1 MRQGSCAKGMPAYC
15 TNAIANAENGPG
27 SFSAFVFALLLAQ
40 CSTLISNLLILTLPV
55 FILDEKIKFPINF
68 SNLML
73 VFEIENTFTKAIKI
87 SNNLAMTSEKSDCKE
102 KV

>member
-1 MRQGSCAKGMPAYC
+1 M
-15 TNAIANAENGPG
+15 
-27 SFSAFVFALLLAQ
+27 
-40 CSTLISNLLILTLPV
+40 
-55 FILDEKIKFPINF
+55 FILDEKIKFPISF